1 MRLRSALRG
10 RDPSRAAPH
19 VFDITRHGALHD
31 SLAYQTLCR
40 KEVYAP
46 VAPPFRSLAVNAAVA
61 AVKAC
66 APLAEHLQ
74 RAALAHVG
82 ALETRL
88 IVDETLD
95 RAGRARLRRQLR
107 LLLAPGRAVWENW
120 VRQARDHEL
129 PRFDA
134 MVRHWRE
141 QPLTNLGEAQWFVP
155 GWYRQVN
162 EVGAAEVF
170 FAHLPAA
177 VREYLAIELTD
188 GVPLGYP
195 GRCALLE
202 MPVEEANRRA
212 RLLGAR
218 FRFKLDQ

>member
-1 MRLRSALRG
+1 MRLRTAPRG
-10 RDPSRAAPH
+10 RDPSRATPH
-19 VFDITRHGALHD
+19 VFDITRYGALHD

-40 KEVYAP
+40 KDVYAP

-66 APLAEHLQ
+66 VPLAEHLQ
-74 RAALAHVG
+74 RAALAQVG

-95 RAGRARLRRQLR
+95 RAGRAKLRRQLR
-107 LLLAPGRAVWENW
+107 LLLAPGRPVWENW
-120 VRQARDHEL
+120 VRQSREHEL
-129 PRFDA
+129 TRFDA
-134 MVRHWRE
+134 LVRRWRDE
-141 QPLTNLGEAQWFVP
+141 PLTTLAEKQWFVP
-155 GWYRQVN
+155 GWYRQLD
-162 EVGAAEVF
+162 ETGAAAVF

-188 GVPLGYP
+188 GRPLGYP
-195 GRCALLE
+195 GNCALLE
-202 MPVEEANRRA
+202 TPADEANRRA

-218 FRFKLDQ
+218 FRFKRD